1 MNERE
6 GDKEKRDEIECVRN
20 VHSKDTMQSFIDY
33 SERKNKLVISHWS
46 KNIATNME
54 EIWKKQ
60 KTAKQKQNKCIKSE
74 NKIT

>member
-33 SERKNKLVISHWS
+33 SERKNKLVISH
-46 KNIATNME
+46 
-54 EIWKKQ
+54 
-60 KTAKQKQNKCIKSE
+60 
-74 NKIT
+74 